1 MRRTSELALAA
12 GVLAFGVL
20 TSSASAQG
28 TPTTVVAP
36 VGAAP
41 AHVTSGTPVYQ
52 VQPPVAAAPAYVTS
66 RPPVYYQVRPPVA
79 RPRVQVERSGPLRLL
94 LGLVRPNGP
103 EAGRHIWVDPTTGRT
118 DGAGSKPWLRSG
130 R

>member
-12 GVLAFGVL
+12 GILAFGVL

-28 TPTTVVAP
+28 IPTPVP
-36 VGAAP
+36 AP
-41 AHVTSGTPVYQ
+41 A
-52 VQPPVAAAPAYVTS
+52 AAAPAYVTS
-66 RPPVYYQVRPPVA
+66 GPPVYYQARPPVA
-79 RPRVQVERSGPLRLL
+79 RPRVHAERSGPLRLL